1 MTDFIHEQ
9 PKEEKP
15 TVVPQEEEPELSE
28 KTGQKR
34 VYGYIFILFI
44 VAFSLLLWAFFM
56 NQRGTDQVLSE
67 LRGNADALQTT
78 LTRNAELERE
88 VDELEVRIETLTKEK
103 AALEQSAAEQQKVV
117 DQLGEDIKSLDT
129 KSWLCYA
136 LLLMDDGDHD
146 AAARALASWGSAND
160 YQAVIEAHDNGS
172 WNDAEAPVLLRE
184 RYDAML
190 EQLVKEGYLTVA
202 QDGSLKYW
210 HVDVP

>member
-1 MTDFIHEQ
+1 MTDFIHEP
-9 PKEEKP
+9 PKEP
-15 TVVPQEEEPELSE
+15 QAAPPAQEELPLDE

-44 VAFSLLLWAFFM
+44 VAFALLVWSFLM

-78 LTRNAELERE
+78 LTRNVELERE
-88 VDELEVRIETLTKEK
+88 VDALEERIEALTKEK

-136 LLLMDDGDHD
+136 LLLMDDGDHE

-172 WNDAEAPVLLRE
+172 WNDAEAPILLGE
-184 RYDAML
+184 RYNAML
-190 EQLVKEGYLTVA
+190 EQLVMEGYLTIA
-202 QDGSLKYW
+202 QDGSLKSW
-210 HVDVP
+210 HVDTP